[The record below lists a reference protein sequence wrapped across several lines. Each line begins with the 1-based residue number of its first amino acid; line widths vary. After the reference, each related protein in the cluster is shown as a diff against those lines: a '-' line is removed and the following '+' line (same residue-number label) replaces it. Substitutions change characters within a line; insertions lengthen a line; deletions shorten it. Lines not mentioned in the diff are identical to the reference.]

1 MLRDCDGLSEP
12 ERLHPEGGDTGQLL
26 TAMIQALIEIEWMH
40 DAVLLYI
47 TIIFYSCV
55 CTVYVYTI
63 YDEIMAG
70 LFSDDILVR

>member
-12 ERLHPEGGDTGQLL
+12 ERLHPEGGDAGQLL

-40 DAVLLYI
+40 DAVLLQ
-47 TIIFYSCV
+47 YSMVVCV

-63 YDEIMAG
+63 YDEIMAVS
-70 LFSDDILVR
+70 FSDDILVR